1 MMRLVYSPKAKKTD
15 ICRSHKI
22 NLCIQSSLVVRAS
35 GPQKSLLPTKSRH
48 CIVVA
53 ASADFVSDISSD
65 ELEAAVTEINGAIK
79 SVDDRIKRVFVEA
92 EPPENHTLE
101 RTSS

>member
-1 MMRLVYSPKAKKTD
+1 MHS
-15 ICRSHKI
+15 
-22 NLCIQSSLVVRAS
+22 VVIS
-35 GPQKSLLPTKSRH
+35 GAGLWTPEEFVTNEVATLHMGPD

-53 ASADFVSDISSD
+53 ASADCVSDISSD